1 LLDAAAVSC
10 TYFAAQASGCF
21 CLMNRLML
29 WWVHRHV
36 ASCMHLLT
44 GDCNTLTLLL
54 LPAVL
59 QAFGCFYLM
68 NRLMLWWVH
77 RHVEGGSQEMW
88 RGSQMWVWISPN
100 HIKAIWKVL
109 VAENWLFKKLFAFE
123 VRRCTAALRM

>member
-1 LLDAAAVSC
+1 
-10 TYFAAQASGCF
+10 
-21 CLMNRLML
+21 ML
-29 WWVHRHV
+29 FF
-36 ASCMHLLT
+36 
-44 GDCNTLTLLL
+44 
-54 LPAVL
+54 L

-68 NRLMLWWVH
+68 NRIMLWWVH

-123 VRRCTAALRM
+123 VSQLLCYHTILKITAGSV